1 MGSNAGISD
10 GVFDRLE
17 IIQDFGVGQDR
28 DFGTSGQVLISGGEN
43 EGLRWGSN
51 SDILPNKLNKSGN
64 NVVLTKVSDGQPV
77 SFFDG
82 SIETNI
88 ATIDTTY
95 LADKGVEIDTT
106 TSPDTIIAKVDD
118 TNAGTQTIQ
127 NDYNNDELHVLRVPN
142 NLTPNLGVEYQSGLT
157 SYDGSVQTTIV
168 AKVDTN
174 SRQTMTNS
182 GGSGFDELSVLKVPN
197 AITFVSDGSG
207 ATSGTYD
214 GSGAI
219 TIEVGDTNTEYIAD
233 KGVEIDTSTTPN
245 TIIAKVDDTTAGTQT
260 IQNDFNT
267 DELHVL
273 RVPNSLLADK
283 LINETISIG
292 NSTSGTFDGS
302 SQKTIQVLKVP
313 NAITFVSDGS
323 GATSGTYDGSGAI
336 TIEVGDTNTE
346 YLADRGVEID
356 TSTSPDTIV
365 AKVDD
370 TNAGSQTIQNDY
382 NNDELHVLRV
392 PNNLTTTLGVEYQ
405 NSYTSY
411 DGSVQTTIQAKID
424 KNSKQTMSNNGGTG
438 NDELNVLKTPFDL
451 IADSPANTITIG
463 GSTTGVFNGGT
474 SNKIISVVKVPNTL
488 TIIDGSTTIVFDGSY
503 AKTITISQGSID
515 HTQVSRIGHS
525 ASGTIFLAT
534 LSNIIPDLG
543 AGAFKPIT
551 NWGIESLTAVSTNYK
566 IELSF
571 QLYSPG
577 STTTGSG
584 SFNQGWLRLDKSVAT
599 TSSSAWGTAN
609 GIYYPIL
616 IGAVKITGGF
626 LDFGNYVLGAGGS
639 SYWDGRVHYTYIVSN
654 LTIGSSYNF
663 IPKFLSHNNTTSAKS
678 PCGVVYGSSYG
689 FATCSAVP
697 IGINSPVLNVPPP
710 PEDDY

>member
-17 IIQDFGVGQDR
+17 IIQDLGVGQDQ
-28 DFGTSGQVLISGGEN
+28 DFGTNGQVLISGGEN

-51 SDILPNKLNKSGN
+51 SATLPNKLNKSGN
-64 NVVLTKVSDGQPV
+64 NVVMTKTSDGSV
-77 SFFDG
+77 VNFFDG

-88 ATIDTTY
+88 ASINTIY
-95 LADKGVEIDTT
+95 LADKGVEINTA
-106 TSPDTIIAKVDD
+106 TSPDTIQAKVDGTTIKNTGGGSSDELNVVKVPNAITFVSDGSGATSGTFDGSGVLKIEVGGSGATFQADKGVEINSGTNPSTIQAKVDD
-118 TNAGTQTIQ
+118 TNAGSQTIQ
-127 NDYNNDELHVLRVPN
+127 NNFNNDELHVLRVPN
-142 NLTPNLGVEYQSGLT
+142 NLTTNLGVEYQSGLT

-168 AKVDTN
+168 AK
-174 SRQTMTNS
+174 
-182 GGSGFDELSVLKVPN
+182 
-197 AITFVSDGSG
+197 
-207 ATSGTYD
+207 
-214 GSGAI
+214 
-219 TIEVGDTNTEYIAD
+219 
-233 KGVEIDTSTTPN
+233 
-245 TIIAKVDDTTAGTQT
+245 
-260 IQNDFNT
+260 
-267 DELHVL
+267 
-273 RVPNSLLADK
+273 
-283 LINETISIG
+283 
-292 NSTSGTFDGS
+292 
-302 SQKTIQVLKVP
+302 
-313 NAITFVSDGS
+313 
-323 GATSGTYDGSGAI
+323 
-336 TIEVGDTNTE
+336 
-346 YLADRGVEID
+346 
-356 TSTSPDTIV
+356 
-365 AKVDD
+365 
-370 TNAGSQTIQNDY
+370 
-382 NNDELHVLRV
+382 
-392 PNNLTTTLGVEYQ
+392 
-405 NSYTSY
+405 
-411 DGSVQTTIQAKID
+411 ID
-424 KNSKQTMSNNGGTG
+424 KDSKQTMSNNGGTG